1 MVDWAIRPTCAGR
14 SGTQK
19 MSGWLKISVEF
30 IKTLTGQWNG
40 RSDPNEPR
48 KVDGVT
54 APPGLA
60 SGGDRIAIEPD
71 SQISDKAE
79 GTSNDRQEVGHH
91 DPASG
96 ADSIRDQPEHRIG
109 TKAED
114 PPNRQE
120 LGRRRD
126 IVRKFF
132 NDFWSSTD
140 DRPGTF
146 AERLN
151 QAEDYINERLSACG
165 EPWLLDPATRKQL
178 GLPPQSHC
186 E

>member
-1 MVDWAIRPTCAGR
+1 
-14 SGTQK
+14 
-19 MSGWLKISVEF
+19 MSDWLKISVEF
-30 IKTLTGQWNG
+30 IRTLTGQL
-40 RSDPNEPR
+40 RSDPNAPR
-48 KVDGVT
+48 KVDDIG
-54 APPGLA
+54 APLGLA
-60 SGGDRIAIEPD
+60 SGLDRIAVQPA
-71 SQISDKAE
+71 SQISDKTE
-79 GTSNDRQEVGHH
+79 STFYDRQEVGHY
-91 DPASG
+91 DPTSA
-96 ADSIRDQPEHRIG
+96 ADDIPVQPEHPIG

-114 PPNRQE
+114 SPNRQE

-126 IVRKFF
+126 IVRRFF
-132 NDFWSSTD
+132 NDFWSITD

-186 E
+186 G